1 MNDDYIKLLY
11 NKNIFTNIDLHFGKF
26 INELANEKDP
36 YLFLASALVS
46 NAAGNGDVCLD
57 LEKISEKVILE
68 ETEDRKMLACPALD
82 VWVEKLGRTNVVGKP
97 GDYRPLILDDK
108 NRLYLHKY
116 WSYEK
121 TLSDAIKKR
130 AIDDISGPDIKYD
143 RKHFK
148 MLLNKYFPDISGE
161 KTNLQKI
168 AAATTIFKRF
178 CLISGGPGT
187 GKTTAIAKILALLIE
202 VESGKKLKIYL
213 CAPTGKAA
221 AKLSESIRNTKKNI
235 DCSDEI
241 KKLIPENAYTIHRL
255 LKTVSGSSG
264 FYYNADNKLPA
275 DVVIVDEASMVDL
288 ALLTKFVEALPDR
301 ARLVL
306 AGDKD
311 QLASVEAG
319 SVLGDLCNRG
329 NIHGYSCNLYNKLYE
344 ETNGS
349 IDIAFPDRESAVAK
363 PVLNDCIVVFNKNYR
378 FSESSS
384 IGRLSMAVNKG
395 EAESAIGILKE
406 KNEDG
411 ICWEEIKSQQ
421 QLYRLLEEK
430 ILEGYCP
437 YLKINDPIAALNS
450 FGRFKILCAVN
461 KGPFGIDSINFL
473 AESVLSKKRFI
484 DTSNQWYRGRPVLI
498 KENSYSLGLYN
509 GDMGLI
515 MPAQDADNNLYAY
528 FHGILEPDR
537 KFKPGIL
544 PKHDT
549 AYAMTVHKS
558 QGSEFE
564 NVVLILPEKD
574 YPVLTR
580 ELIYTGIT
588 RTTGKLTIIGTA
600 SILRTAILRKTERAS
615 GLQDALW
622 D

>member
-1 MNDDYIKLLY
+1 MNNYIKSLHDI
-11 NKNIFTNIDLHFGKF
+11 NIFTNIDLHFAKF
-26 INELANEKDP
+26 ICETANENDAG
-36 YLFLASALVS
+36 LFLAAAFVS

-57 LEKISEKVILE
+57 LEKFAGRVILE
-68 ETEDRKMLACPALD
+68 ETEDRKSLACPALD
-82 VWVEKLGRTNVVGKP
+82 IWIEKLFRTNVVGKP

-116 WSYEK
+116 WYYEK
-121 TLSDAIKKR
+121 SLSDAIKKR
-130 AIDDISGPDIKYD
+130 AADDITGIDG
-143 RKHFK
+143 KHVK
-148 MLLNKYFPDISGE
+148 VLLDKYFPDNCQVN
-161 KTNLQKI
+161 KNLQKI
-168 AAATTIFKRF
+168 AALTTVFKRF

-187 GKTTAIAKILALLIE
+187 GKTTAMAKILALLTE
-202 VESGKKLKIYL
+202 VESGRKLKIYL

-221 AKLSESIRNTKKNI
+221 AKLAESIRDTKNNI

-241 KKLIPENAYTIHRL
+241 KKLIPEDAYTIHRL

-264 FYYNADNKLPA
+264 FYYNAENKLSA

-288 ALLTKFVEALPDR
+288 ALLSKFMEALPDK

-329 NIHGYSCNLYNKLYE
+329 NTNEYSGKLYKE
-344 ETNGS
+344 VYKEKKES
-349 IDIAFPDRESAVAK
+349 IDIALTDKESAAGK
-363 PVLNDCIVVFNKNYR
+363 LLLNDCIVVFNKNYR
-378 FSESSS
+378 FSEKSS
-384 IGRLSMAVNKG
+384 IGRLSMAVNRG
-395 EAESAIGILKE
+395 EADSAIGILNE
-406 KNEDG
+406 KNNDG
-411 ICWEEIKSQQ
+411 IYWEEIKSQH
-421 QLYRLLEEK
+421 QLYHLLEEK

-437 YLKINDPIAALNS
+437 YLQINDPISALNS
-450 FGRFKILCAVN
+450 FGRFKILCVLN
-461 KGPFGIDSINFL
+461 KGPFGIDSINLL
-473 AESVLSKKRFI
+473 AESVLANKRLI
-484 DTSNQWYRGRPVLI
+484 DASNQWYRGRPVLI
-498 KENSYSLGLYN
+498 KENSYSHGLYN
-509 GDMGLI
+509 GDVGLI
-515 MPAQDADNNLYAY
+515 MPAQDEDDNLYAY
-528 FHGILEPDR
+528 FHGSQEPER
-537 KFKPGIL
+537 RFKPGIL
-544 PKHDT
+544 PKHET

-588 RTTGKLTIIGTA
+588 RTTGKLTILGTA
-600 SILRTAILRKTERAS
+600 GILKTAISRKTERAS

-622 D
+622 S